1 MIFCQQIL
9 HLHLVAVHAKRLDG
23 FGVSS
28 VVEGQQA
35 GVVVAGHFRQDGAV
49 QEVADV
55 NHRTE
60 KIVKTNFLV
69 SIDLIWVNQLTEKV
83 DNITFRHQSI

>member
-1 MIFCQQIL
+1 MILCQQIL
-9 HLHLVAVHAKRLDG
+9 HLHLIAVHAERLDG

-28 VVEGQQA
+28 VVVGQQA

-60 KIVKTNFLV
+60 K
-69 SIDLIWVNQLTEKV
+69 LIK
-83 DNITFRHQSI
+83 ITFIGQLIEFK